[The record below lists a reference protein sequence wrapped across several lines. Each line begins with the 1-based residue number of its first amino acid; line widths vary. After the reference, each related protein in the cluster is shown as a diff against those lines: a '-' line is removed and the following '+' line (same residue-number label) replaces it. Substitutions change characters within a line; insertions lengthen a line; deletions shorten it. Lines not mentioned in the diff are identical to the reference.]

1 MHAACSLGATGVNRN
16 MVYGIVFYFLL
27 MTALLAWLLLPPV
40 RSAVIA
46 RAQRW
51 RLRGRAA
58 TLHAATAAQT
68 RARRTRAGAR
78 LSMRGFMDWLGRWRV
93 PLACALALLVL
104 VPGLALGVRN
114 WWRFDGY
121 DHTAT
126 RAVDEHIAALLRG
139 EELVAPPPLP
149 PELFSTP
156 EVEMARPLTRTASRQ
171 WELLEPEFRR
181 RLLLVFR
188 LLKEQHGYEAV
199 LIEGYR
205 SPQRQAELAR
215 LGPQVT
221 QVGAYESYHQFGLA
235 ADVAFL
241 RDGRIVISETDPWAM
256 RGYEHTG
263 TLARSV
269 GLTWGGDW
277 RSLRDWGHLELT
289 RPDVLA
295 AARVAAS
302 TRPVPAAPT
311 TQSPPTRTP

>member
-40 RSAVIA
+40 RSAAIA
-46 RAQRW
+46 HAQRW
-51 RLRGRAA
+51 RLRSRAA
-58 TLHAATAAQT
+58 TLRAAAAVQT
-68 RARRTRAGAR
+68 RARRTRAGAGM
-78 LSMRGFMDWLGRWRV
+78 SMRGLMVWLGRWRV
-93 PLACALALLVL
+93 PLVGALALLVL
-104 VPGLALGVRN
+104 VPGLALGVRS

-139 EELVAPPPLP
+139 EELVPPPPLP
-149 PELFSTP
+149 PELFGTP
-156 EVEMARPLTRTASRQ
+156 EIEMARPLTRTASRQ
-171 WELLEPEFRR
+171 WELLDPEFRR

-188 LLKEQHGYEAV
+188 LLKERHGYEAV

-205 SPQRQAELAR
+205 SPQRQAELAG

-221 QVGAYESYHQFGLA
+221 RAGAYESYHQYGLA

-241 RDGRIVISETDPWAM
+241 RDGRIVISEADPWAM

-263 TLARSV
+263 ALARSL

-277 RSLRDWGHLELT
+277 RSLRDWGHFELT
-289 RPDVLA
+289 RPEVLA
-295 AARVAAS
+295 AARAAAS
-302 TRPVPAAPT
+302 ARNTPAAPAVQT
-311 TQSPPTRTP
+311 LSTRTP